1 MFSYC
6 FSELLTLS
14 LAVFCML
21 FPIQSRC
28 FCTWATQPFAL
39 FLLDGKALI
48 LSCDGGHQNV
58 ETAHFFVEGLQGLWH
73 SRMIGC
79 GYQDPQCSTV
89 ALNLTLVEV
98 MWFLW
103 HFSGLLWVHCY
114 VFPRD
119 CNSSSW
125 KSLTNG
131 PRDCWHSSQPVLD
144 WCCLQPV
151 LPRGLEVFSPNS
163 DLFLPWDIC
172 WGGYTLFNSYW

>member
-1 MFSYC
+1 MFLHMSHPAIRLI
-6 FSELLTLS
+6 FVGWQSLDFVLWWRTSERGD
-14 LAVFCML
+14 C
-21 FPIQSRC
+21 P
-28 FCTWATQPFAL
+28 
-39 FLLDGKALI
+39 
-48 LSCDGGHQNV
+48 
-58 ETAHFFVEGLQGLWH
+58 FFVEGLQGLWH

-172 WGGYTLFNSYW
+172 WGGYTLLNSYW